1 MSLHRTFYQF
11 VIDEIPVDE
20 VDEFMNFMDSF
31 RDKTNCRWQYKKG
44 KSIKF
49 PLHIVPQ
56 KEDSIL
62 VFKRNRFRGNR
73 EEVTK

>member
-11 VIDEIPVDE
+11 VIDEIPVND

-31 RDKTNCRWQYKKG
+31 R
-44 KSIKF
+44 IKQIVVGNTRRGNQLSF
-49 PLHIVPQ
+49 PHIVP

-73 EEVTK
+73 EEVTQ

>member
-11 VIDEIPVDE
+11 VIDEIPVDD

-49 PLHIVPQ
+49 ALHIVPQ